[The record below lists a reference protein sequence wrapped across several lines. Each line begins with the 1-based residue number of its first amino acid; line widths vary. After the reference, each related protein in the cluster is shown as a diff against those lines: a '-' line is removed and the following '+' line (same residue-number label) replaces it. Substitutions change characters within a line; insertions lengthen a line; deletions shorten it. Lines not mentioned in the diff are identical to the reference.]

1 MIIYYFG
8 VIDIS
13 PYILIMKAF
22 FERKYIMF
30 NFNYDPIIPVS
41 PTIPYAYK
49 PSTIATALKK
59 EMFSDNIISNLI
71 RNSMLKKEESDLKN
85 VNLCLTSLSDI
96 ITSKQHY
103 EINIKISK
111 SYVETNYKI
120 NSASPDLLILI
131 ANICEAEFKNDKS
144 VPYIDNCKIS
154 KNGFGFDFKFTNN
167 YYFPRGGEVVV
178 SVSITNK

>member
-111 SYVETNYKI
+111 SYIETNYKI

>member
-1 MIIYYFG
+1 
-8 VIDIS
+8 
-13 PYILIMKAF
+13 
-22 FERKYIMF
+22 MF

-111 SYVETNYKI
+111 SYIETNYKI

-144 VPYIDNCKIS
+144 ETSYTYRLFLTAQTAQKQILFVFFHFV
-154 KNGFGFDFKFTNN
+154 NGRFSF
-167 YYFPRGGEVVV
+167 
-178 SVSITNK
+178 

>member
-1 MIIYYFG
+1 M
-8 VIDIS
+8 
-13 PYILIMKAF
+13 
-22 FERKYIMF
+22 
-30 NFNYDPIIPVS
+30 FNYDPTIPVS

-111 SYVETNYKI
+111 SYL
-120 NSASPDLLILI
+120 DLILNLPI
-131 ANICEAEFKNDKS
+131 TTIFL
-144 VPYIDNCKIS
+144 
-154 KNGFGFDFKFTNN
+154 
-167 YYFPRGGEVVV
+167 EVARLLLVYQ
-178 SVSITNK
+178 

>member
-71 RNSMLKKEESDLKN
+71 RNSMLKKR
-85 VNLCLTSLSDI
+85 NLI
-96 ITSKQHY
+96 
-103 EINIKISK
+103 
-111 SYVETNYKI
+111 
-120 NSASPDLLILI
+120 
-131 ANICEAEFKNDKS
+131 
-144 VPYIDNCKIS
+144 
-154 KNGFGFDFKFTNN
+154 
-167 YYFPRGGEVVV
+167 
-178 SVSITNK
+178 

>member
-1 MIIYYFG
+1 
-8 VIDIS
+8 
-13 PYILIMKAF
+13 MKAF
-22 FERKYIMF
+22 FERNIPCLTM
-30 NFNYDPIIPVS
+30 IQLIPVS

-111 SYVETNYKI
+111 SYIETNYKI

-154 KNGFGFDFKFTNN
+154 KNGFGFDFKFANN

>member
-1 MIIYYFG
+1 
-8 VIDIS
+8 
-13 PYILIMKAF
+13 
-22 FERKYIMF
+22 MF
-30 NFNYDPIIPVS
+30 NFNYDPTIPVS

-103 EINIKISK
+103 EINIRTCK
-111 SYVETNYKI
+111 SYSETNYKI
-120 NSASPDLLILI
+120 NSASTDLLFLL

>member
-30 NFNYDPIIPVS
+30 NFNYDPIIPFS

-111 SYVETNYKI
+111 SYIETNYKI